1 MAMIV
6 GILLTLLLSLSML
19 RRLVEPS
26 CPCCSAKRWA
36 PNAAA
41 LYCEQCGWSN
51 VAPATGEATPQYE
64 MVLG

>member
-1 MAMIV
+1 MTMIV

-26 CPCCSAKRWA
+26 CPCCAAKRWA
-36 PNAAA
+36 ASATA
-41 LYCEQCGWSN
+41 LHCEQCGWTN
-51 VAPATGEATPQYE
+51 ATPARVEPKPQYE